1 MKTQKTLWFVLFHN
15 SWYLLLNFIWYLCLL
30 PIRYYTCIV
39 HVIPSINILFHN
51 FSCNCTT
58 VYIYR
63 WQILSKAIRLQLP
76 SSTYDTRLR
85 YKSKW
90 GVTKL
95 QNIGNFELNEGYL
108 LRKNFFCWLSSDGC
122 MNFSEKYKMKQKY
135 IMKNNPKFH
144 ESNSLFDKDNYVGER
159 CLHVRAD

>member
-1 MKTQKTLWFVLFHN
+1 M
-15 SWYLLLNFIWYLCLL
+15 LLNFIWYLRLL

-95 QNIGNFELNEGYL
+95 QNIGNFELNKSYL
-108 LRKNFFCWLSSDGC
+108 PRKNFFVDLVVEDVWTYFNKIS
-122 MNFSEKYKMKQKY
+122 KK
-135 IMKNNPKFH
+135 
-144 ESNSLFDKDNYVGER
+144 YVGLQFWNNTKWNKNTLWRTIENSTSEI
-159 CLHVRAD
+159 AFSIKIIM

>member
-1 MKTQKTLWFVLFHN
+1 MVYDE
-15 SWYLLLNFIWYLCLL
+15 SWWKLKKPYDLYYFIILDTSNRLLLNFIWYLRLL

-58 VYIYR
+58 VYMYR

-95 QNIGNFELNEGYL
+95 QNIGNFELNKSYL
-108 LRKNFFCWLSSDGC
+108 PRKNFFVELIMEDVWTYINKISK
-122 MNFSEKYKMKQKY
+122 KYVVS
-135 IMKNNPKFH
+135 I
-144 ESNSLFDKDNYVGER
+144 
-159 CLHVRAD
+159 

>member
-1 MKTQKTLWFVLFHN
+1 M
-15 SWYLLLNFIWYLCLL
+15 LLNFIWYLRLL

-95 QNIGNFELNEGYL
+95 QNIGNFELNKSYL
-108 LRKNFFCWLSSDGC
+108 PRKNFFVDLVVEDVWTYFNKISKKYVEFWNNTKWNKNTLWRTIENSTSEIA
-122 MNFSEKYKMKQKY
+122 FSIKI
-135 IMKNNPKFH
+135 IM
-144 ESNSLFDKDNYVGER
+144 
-159 CLHVRAD
+159 

>member
-1 MKTQKTLWFVLFHN
+1 MN
-15 SWYLLLNFIWYLCLL
+15 RLLLNFIWYLRLL

-58 VYIYR
+58 VYMYR

-90 GVTKL
+90 GMTKL
-95 QNIGNFELNEGYL
+95 QNSGNFELNKSYL
-108 LRKNFFCWLSSDGC
+108 PRKNFFVDLVVEDVWTYFNKISKKYVVQFWNNTKWNKNTLWRTIENSTSEIA
-122 MNFSEKYKMKQKY
+122 FSIKI
-135 IMKNNPKFH
+135 IM
-144 ESNSLFDKDNYVGER
+144 
-159 CLHVRAD
+159 